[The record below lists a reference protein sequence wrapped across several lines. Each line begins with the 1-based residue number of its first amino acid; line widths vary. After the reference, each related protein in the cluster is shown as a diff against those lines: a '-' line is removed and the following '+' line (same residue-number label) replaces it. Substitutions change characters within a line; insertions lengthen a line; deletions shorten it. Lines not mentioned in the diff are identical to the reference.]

1 MSYAGGTGILRGL
14 MALRALIVDDD
25 LEFLA
30 TARLLLE
37 RGGLEV
43 VGVASTGS
51 EALRLNQEQNPDV
64 ILVDINLG
72 QESGLD
78 LTERLTEAT
87 PNPPPVVLVSLYAE
101 EDVVDLLDVSS
112 ARGFI
117 SKAQLSAETIVGII
131 GHGNRPDRAPAD

>member
-1 MSYAGGTGILRGL
+1 

-25 LEFLA
+25 IEFLA

-78 LTERLTEAT
+78 LTERITEAT

-117 SKAQLSAETIVGII
+117 SKAQLSVETIVGII
-131 GHGNRPDRAPAD
+131 GHGNRPDKASAD

>member
-1 MSYAGGTGILRGL
+1 

-25 LEFLA
+25 IEFLA
-30 TARLLLE
+30 TARLLLQ

-51 EALRLNQEQNPDV
+51 EALRLNQEQKPDV

-72 QESGLD
+72 QESGFD

-87 PNPPPVVLVSLYAE
+87 PNPSPVVLVSLYAE

-117 SKAQLSAETIVGII
+117 SKAQLSAEAIIGII
-131 GHGNRPDRAPAD
+131 GHGNRPDQAPAD

>member
-1 MSYAGGTGILRGL
+1 

-25 LEFLA
+25 IGFLA

-87 PNPPPVVLVSLYAE
+87 PSPPPVVLVSLYAE
-101 EDVVDLLDVSS
+101 EDVIDLLEASS
-112 ARGFI
+112 ARGFV
-117 SKAQLSAETIVGII
+117 SKAHLSAEAIIEII
-131 GHGNRPDRAPAD
+131 GHGNRADQAPPN